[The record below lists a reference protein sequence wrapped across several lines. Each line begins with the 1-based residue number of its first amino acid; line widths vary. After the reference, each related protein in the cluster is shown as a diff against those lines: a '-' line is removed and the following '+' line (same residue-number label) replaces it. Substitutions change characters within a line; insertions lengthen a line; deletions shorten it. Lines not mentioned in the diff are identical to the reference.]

1 MKKFFVAIILMFSTH
16 TAQAVTHEQQK
27 LLYMTMHSSI
37 LLAACSYPDAAWELT
52 DVARTLGR
60 KAGYSD
66 LQLAQLHKK
75 IEAEVAYIFQ
85 LQGGM
90 KHNDCDMAVNFH
102 TYVMRLQGQQF
113 PQQYAPATSHRW
125 GRGDYGYRTL
135 PE

>member
-1 MKKFFVAIILMFSTH
+1 MKKLFVAIILILSTN
-16 TAQAVTHEQQK
+16 TAQAVTYEQQK
-27 LLYMTMHSSI
+27 LLYLTMHSSI

-90 KHNDCDMAVNFH
+90 RHSDCDVAVNFH
-102 TYVMRLQGQQF
+102 TYVMRSQRRQF
-113 PQQYAPATSHRW
+113 QQQYGPAPSQRW
-125 GRGDYGYRTL
+125 RRGDYEFRSL

>member
-1 MKKFFVAIILMFSTH
+1 MKKLFVAIMLMFSMN
-16 TAQAVTHEQQK
+16 TAHAVTYEQQK

-90 KHNDCDMAVNFH
+90 RHSDCDVAVNFH
-102 TYVMRLQGQQF
+102 TYVMRLQRQQF
-113 PQQYAPATSHRW
+113 PQQQRPTPW
-125 GRGDYGYRTL
+125 QYRYND
-135 PE
+135 

>member
-1 MKKFFVAIILMFSTH
+1 MKKLFVAILLMLSTN
-16 TAQAVTHEQQK
+16 TALAVTYEQQK

-52 DVARTLGR
+52 DVARNLGR

-75 IEAEVAYIFQ
+75 IEAQVAYIFQ

-90 KHNDCDMAVNFH
+90 RHNDCDVAVNYH
-102 TYVMRLQGQQF
+102 TYVMRLQRQQL
-113 PQQYAPATSHRW
+113 PQQQRPMP
-125 GRGDYGYRTL
+125 RGYQYN
-135 PE
+135 E